1 MRMLA
6 LLCTAATTIATQ
18 TPADIS
24 ATVAALKA
32 TMAKTPID
40 SVTCDMPG
48 GLCEVVSGKNVFY
61 TDPKAKVLV
70 IGHVY
75 DLTAHTDLT
84 ERKLAELKAVVA
96 GAPATTNGKAVTQ
109 DVTSSAV
116 AAASEPRISLK
127 GLTGAGAI
135 EWGPAGA
142 PPVAIFTDYHCPY
155 CRALVHEL
163 EGLNVRVTEY
173 PISILG
179 TRSVAEQVICA
190 TDKVRAM
197 RDAYAGVPL
206 PAGKCDTH
214 GLDDNEAFARL
225 HGFSETPIIVRS
237 DGAVLRGFRDA
248 AVLKAWLAEAG
259 R

>member
-40 SVTCDMPG
+40 AVTCDVPG

-61 TDPKAKVLV
+61 TDPSAKVLV

-84 ERKLAELKAVVA
+84 ERKLAHLHGIVA
-96 GAPATTNGKAVTQ
+96 ASDGKAVTRNG
-109 DVTSSAV
+109 VGAGAV
-116 AAASEPRISLK
+116 PADADRISLK
-127 GLTGAGAI
+127 GLSPAGAV
-135 EWGPAGA
+135 EWGPSDG
-142 PPVAIFTDYHCPY
+142 PRVAIFTDYHCPY

-163 EGLNVRVTEY
+163 EGLGVHVTEY

-179 TRSVAEQVICA
+179 TRAVAEQVICA
-190 TDKVRAM
+190 PDKVRAM

-206 PAGKCDTH
+206 ASRSCDTH
-214 GLDDNEAFARL
+214 GLDDNEAFARR

-237 DGAVLRGFRDA
+237 DGAVLRGFRESS
-248 AVLKAWLAEAG
+248 VLGTWIAGAG

>member
-18 TPADIS
+18 TPADTA

-40 SVTCDMPG
+40 VVTCDVPG

-96 GAPATTNGKAVTQ
+96 GAPATTDGKAISH
-109 DVTSSAV
+109 DVTSSEV
-116 AAASEPRISLK
+116 TASEPRISLK
-127 GLTGAGAI
+127 GLTRAGAI

-179 TRSVAEQVICA
+179 TRGVAEQVICA
-190 TDKVRAM
+190 PDKVRAM